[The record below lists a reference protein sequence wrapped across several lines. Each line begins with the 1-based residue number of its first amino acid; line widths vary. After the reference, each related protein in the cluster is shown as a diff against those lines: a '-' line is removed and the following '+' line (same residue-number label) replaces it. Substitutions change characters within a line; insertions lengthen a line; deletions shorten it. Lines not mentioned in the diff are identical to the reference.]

1 MIKNQVVSMSFDSF
15 AKARTYPLS
24 NYPTMEEHPMWLVH
38 IYFLPSVVGKVKCT
52 SQKMCKVISRNV
64 TVSDEAFAL
73 LCVANIY
80 DRVIYQCFVQEPD
93 ILNWSDRLPNPLAAV
108 KNKYTEKSQDFSA
121 VKFQGWSLEGLK
133 VFNRLCQDIEE
144 FRQTTNSVQSESA
157 ILAHELQLSANS
169 KGRGSVTKELR
180 ELQERK

>member
-24 NYPTMEEHPMWLVH
+24 IYPTIEEHLIWLVH
-38 IYFLPSVVGKVKCT
+38 KYFLSSVVGEVKYT
-52 SQKMCKVISRNV
+52 IQKMCKVISRNV
-64 TVSDEAFAL
+64 TVSDKAFAL

-80 DRVIYQCFVQEPD
+80 DRVIYQCFIQEPEM
-93 ILNWSDRLPNPLAAV
+93 LNWSDWLPNPLAVV

-121 VKFQGWSLEGLK
+121 VKFQEWSLEGLK

-169 KGRGSVTKELR
+169 KRRGSVTKEFR
-180 ELQERK
+180 ELQEHK